1 MHEHN
6 TAFHLSFAPVTPL
19 PGIHPRDTQA
29 KTWKAVCIVIHR
41 GTFYNSKKLKIT
53 QMSLIGNWWLKF
65 GTSTWG
71 LFSCEKKWE
80 LSLHTATEW
89 TPGYN
94 VSEKSKP
101 ERAHAG
107 GSQNAMVEWVTDTSV
122 PKRSARKRSLTEQF
136 WTLTGQPPLG
146 SRPGINLGDPQFC
159 LLGPWHYPFFLTISY
174 L

>member
-6 TAFHLSFAPVTPL
+6 TAFHLSFALVTPL
-19 PGIHPRDTQA
+19 PGIHLRDTQA

-101 ERAHAG
+101 ERGTWG
-107 GSQNAMVEWVTDTSV
+107 GLPECDGGMSYRHVCSKEERAEEITNWAILNSDRAASTRF
-122 PKRSARKRSLTEQF
+122 KA
-136 WTLTGQPPLG
+136 
-146 SRPGINLGDPQFC
+146 
-159 LLGPWHYPFFLTISY
+159 WH
-174 L
+174 